1 MVVLIVAILAVLG
14 TFVVAALDLKA
25 IKKLK

>member
-1 MVVLIVAILAVLG
+1 MFVLIVAIMAVFG

>member
-1 MVVLIVAILAVLG
+1 MFVLIFAIMAVLG

>member
-1 MVVLIVAILAVLG
+1 MFVLIFAMLAVLG
-14 TFVVAALDLKA
+14 TFVLAAFDLKA